1 MSQTFRSRLEK
12 DFEFFVKALPG
23 LEPIEFFGLAKI
35 LCVPTVHEE
44 KLEAF
49 SKEDYEKMEVEEK
62 TEYVAQFNRPME
74 VILEEVMDKYLSLSK
89 RTRKEINQMLKDI
102 KRGK

>member
-1 MSQTFRSRLEK
+1 MSQIFRSRLEK
-12 DFEFFVKALPG
+12 DFEFFVKALPS

-35 LCVPTVHEE
+35 LCVPTMHEE

-49 SKEDYEKMEVEEK
+49 SKENYEKMEAEEK
-62 TEYVAQFNRPME
+62 AEYVAQFNRPMKA
-74 VILEEVMDKYLSLSK
+74 ILEEVMDKYLSLPK

-102 KRGK
+102 KRGR

>member
-1 MSQTFRSRLEK
+1 MSQIFRNRLEK
-12 DFEFFVKALPG
+12 DFEFFVKALPS

-49 SKEDYEKMEVEEK
+49 NKEDYEKMEVEEK

-74 VILEEVMDKYLSLSK
+74 IILEEIMDKYLSLPK
-89 RTRKEINQMLKDI
+89 RTRREINQMLKDI